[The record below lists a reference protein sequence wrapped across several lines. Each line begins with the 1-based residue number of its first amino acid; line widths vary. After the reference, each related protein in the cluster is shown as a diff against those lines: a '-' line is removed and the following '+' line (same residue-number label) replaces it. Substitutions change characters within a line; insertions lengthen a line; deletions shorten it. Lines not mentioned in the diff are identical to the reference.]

1 MRIDPFPCGEQ
12 AEIPGAVP
20 ECHRAQISPMKRA
33 AEPTAEAKAPVQGAT
48 QPIERD
54 PAVSVQ
60 WEQGHVMIL
69 RFTDRATGNLI
80 QQIPSEEVVRVF
92 RAIQQML
99 REELAATQIEA
110 DL

>member
-1 MRIDPFPCGEQ
+1 MN
-12 AEIPGAVP
+12 
-20 ECHRAQISPMKRA
+20 
-33 AEPTAEAKAPVQGAT
+33 
-48 QPIERD
+48 
-54 PAVSVQ
+54 
-60 WEQGHVMIL
+60 L

-92 RAIQQML
+92 RAIQEML

>member
-1 MRIDPFPCGEQ
+1 
-12 AEIPGAVP
+12 
-20 ECHRAQISPMKRA
+20 
-33 AEPTAEAKAPVQGAT
+33 
-48 QPIERD
+48 
-54 PAVSVQ
+54 VQ
-60 WEQGHVMIL
+60 WEQGHIMNL

-92 RAIQQML
+92 RAIQEML